1 MSAADGRD
9 ATPGVTPSTVSA
21 AAARPPVRRRRWLIA
36 IPLVV
41 AIGGY
46 VGAAWY
52 MRTNETS
59 FVFHPDQYGGRT
71 MVAPASDLPVEGVR
85 IPTADS
91 LTLSAW
97 VIPPLSAAEREIPPI
112 GEAGAVASATSDPI
126 ATEDAPLWVLFLHGN
141 AANISVPLRQAWIRP
156 MRATGVGLVL
166 VDYRSY
172 GASDDGALTEAA
184 LYRDAQATYDWMV
197 GTRGIDPAHIVIFGH
212 SLGSGVA
219 THLAARVEAAGLVIE
234 GAFTSI
240 PDVGAERYPWLPV
253 RWLARER
260 FASLERADSIAM
272 PKLVLHAE
280 DDTAIP
286 FAMGQR
292 LFGAFTAPKTFV
304 TLTGGHDRAF
314 AADSA
319 TYFGSL
325 NEWLGTLRVID
336 RESPPPG

>member
-1 MSAADGRD
+1 MSGTDG
-9 ATPGVTPSTVSA
+9 PGARSGAGPSTGA
-21 AAARPPVRRRRWLIA
+21 AASRPAVRRRRWLIT

-46 VGAAWY
+46 IGAALY
-52 MRTNETS
+52 MRANETA

-71 MVAPASDLPVEGVR
+71 MVAAAADLPVEAVR
-85 IPTADS
+85 IPTPDS

-97 VIPPLSAAEREIPPI
+97 VIPPVP
-112 GEAGAVASATSDPI
+112 T
-126 ATEDAPLWVLFLHGN
+126 TEESPLWVLFLHGN

-156 MRATGVGLVL
+156 MRALGVGLVL
-166 VDYRSY
+166 VDYRGY
-172 GASDDGALTEAA
+172 GASDDGPLTEEG
-184 LYRDAQATYDWMV
+184 LYRDARATFDWLTT
-197 GTRGIDPAHIVIFGH
+197 TRGIDPSHVVIFGH

-219 THLAARVEAAGLVIE
+219 THLAARAGAAGLVLE

-240 PDVGAERYPWLPV
+240 PDVGAGRYPWLPI

-260 FASLERADSIAM
+260 FASLDRADSIAM
-272 PKLVLHAE
+272 PKLLLHAE
-280 DDTAIP
+280 DDGAIP
-286 FAMGQR
+286 FAMGQQ
-292 LFGAFTAPKTFV
+292 LFAALQAPKSFA

-319 TYFGSL
+319 TYFGAL
-325 NEWLGTLRVID
+325 REWLATLRVID

>member
-1 MSAADGRD
+1 MSTADGRD

-21 AAARPPVRRRRWLIA
+21 AAARPPVRRRRWLIT

-52 MRTNETS
+52 MRANETS

-141 AANISVPLRQAWIRP
+141 AANISVPLRQARIGR
-156 MRATGVGLVL
+156 
-166 VDYRSY
+166 
-172 GASDDGALTEAA
+172 
-184 LYRDAQATYDWMV
+184 
-197 GTRGIDPAHIVIFGH
+197 I
-212 SLGSGVA
+212 
-219 THLAARVEAAGLVIE
+219 
-234 GAFTSI
+234 
-240 PDVGAERYPWLPV
+240 
-253 RWLARER
+253 
-260 FASLERADSIAM
+260 
-272 PKLVLHAE
+272 HA
-280 DDTAIP
+280 
-286 FAMGQR
+286 
-292 LFGAFTAPKTFV
+292 
-304 TLTGGHDRAF
+304 
-314 AADSA
+314 
-319 TYFGSL
+319 
-325 NEWLGTLRVID
+325 
-336 RESPPPG
+336 